1 MDRTFLVIGALSAF
15 LGVAAGAFGA
25 HSLRE
30 RLTADM
36 LAIFETGARY
46 QMYHAFALI
55 AVAWAQTRWPGSLL
69 TTSGWLFVLGTLLF
83 SGSLYLLSLSG
94 IRWLGAVTPLGGV
107 AFLGGWLL
115 LAWTAWRV

>member
-1 MDRTFLVIGALSAF
+1 MFLAIGAVSAL

-25 HSLRE
+25 HALRE
-30 RLTADM
+30 RLTTDM

-55 AVAWAQTRWPGSLL
+55 AVAWVQTRWPGTLT

-83 SGSLYLLSLSG
+83 SGSLYLLSLTG
-94 IRWLGAVTPLGGV
+94 VRWLGAITPLGGV
-107 AFLGGWLL
+107 AFLSGWLL
-115 LAWTAWRV
+115 LAWSALRA